1 MKDVKFVFENLNDY
15 RNFVNCPDKN
25 PSGILRFTPSPVV
38 TTMIRYQGTKTQF
51 DDLDFSR
58 MSVHEFSPTQTL
70 KNYIIASG
78 VTHSPHD
85 WCGPCAD
92 QTGFNS
98 NAPENV
104 NVFDLLNKVY
114 LKDLR
119 DKNAYLLLDQTH
131 EGYHTPWLF
140 GWFHTSCREAN
151 ILPTQIIY
159 ITGNLTVQEQY
170 DTWCKENKI
179 AEKMLVI
186 PEAHFEQC
194 VFTTILNRIRI
205 DNKLPLP
212 TLKDNLRYKEKN
224 LDTIFLYN
232 LLQKRPRAHRSWMF
246 KEIVE
251 NDLLRF
257 GINSMNEFNL
267 KDTYYFHKHMLE
279 EEYEPLS
286 KLLPILPRTAEPYE
300 KELRDFVDMD
310 SGKYQMRFNE
320 DILLDSW
327 ISVISEASF
336 GEETCFISEKTFK
349 VIGAGHPFIIFG
361 NRHSLRV
368 LQEMGYETFH
378 PFIDESYDSLDTW
391 ERLSAIIQ
399 VLRTLSKKSPTEMI
413 EWYKSIEGI
422 IKHNK
427 DVLRD
432 NSTRFAPNSATTI
445 FNYIGSTN
453 NA

>member
-1 MKDVKFVFENLNDY
+1 
-15 RNFVNCPDKN
+15 
-25 PSGILRFTPSPVV
+25 
-38 TTMIRYQGTKTQF
+38 
-51 DDLDFSR
+51 
-58 MSVHEFSPTQTL
+58 
-70 KNYIIASG
+70 
-78 VTHSPHD
+78 
-85 WCGPCAD
+85 
-92 QTGFNS
+92 
-98 NAPENV
+98 
-104 NVFDLLNKVY
+104 
-114 LKDLR
+114 
-119 DKNAYLLLDQTH
+119 
-131 EGYHTPWLF
+131 
-140 GWFHTSCREAN
+140 
-151 ILPTQIIY
+151 
-159 ITGNLTVQEQY
+159 
-170 DTWCKENKI
+170 
-179 AEKMLVI
+179 
-186 PEAHFEQC
+186 
-194 VFTTILNRIRI
+194 
-205 DNKLPLP
+205 
-212 TLKDNLRYKEKN
+212 
-224 LDTIFLYN
+224 
-232 LLQKRPRAHRSWMF
+232 
-246 KEIVE
+246 
-251 NDLLRF
+251 
-257 GINSMNEFNL
+257 
-267 KDTYYFHKHMLE
+267 MLE